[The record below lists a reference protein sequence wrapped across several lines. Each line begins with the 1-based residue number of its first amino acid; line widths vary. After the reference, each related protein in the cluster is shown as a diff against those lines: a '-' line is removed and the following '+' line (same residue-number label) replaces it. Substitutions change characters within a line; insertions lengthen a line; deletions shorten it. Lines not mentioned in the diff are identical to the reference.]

1 MTTGKNK
8 NLQGKNITLILFQIL
23 MFYFLIQSVFN
34 EQSYIYIQLYSSK
47 YGKIMVIILFLIILL
62 LPLISFI
69 LSVILYIIIFIV
81 KPKIQSHIL
90 T

>member
-34 EQSYIYIQLYSSK
+34 EQSYIYIA
-47 YGKIMVIILFLIILL
+47 
-62 LPLISFI
+62 
-69 LSVILYIIIFIV
+69 IFI
-81 KPKIQSHIL
+81 KIWENYGDNLVFNNIITTINFIYSFCYTL
-90 T
+90 YYYFYSKT